1 MSQNDRTILLVIPL
15 VAAVVAFW
23 FLLISPKRDE
33 AKQLETQV
41 TQLQESVNTQ
51 QAAVQAGETA
61 RKSFPRDYHRLVV
74 LGKAVPVDDETP
86 SFLVQ
91 LQNISERTGIEFE
104 SINAGSGGGGTAAAP
119 TTTSATPTEGSASL
133 LPIGASVGSAGLPT
147 LPYTLTF
154 DGGNYFQIADFMA
167 GIDGLVNTRK
177 GRISSDGRLVTIDG
191 FDLTADSR
199 RAFPFLNAT
208 LNVTTYVTPANQ
220 GLTAGATPAG
230 PSTTTTVAAPAT
242 TPAPATTTASA
253 PVPAQ

>member
-1 MSQNDRTILLVIPL
+1 M
-15 VAAVVAFW
+15 
-23 FLLISPKRDE
+23 
-33 AKQLETQV
+33 
-41 TQLQESVNTQ
+41 
-51 QAAVQAGETA
+51 QAGETA

-147 LPYTLTF
+147 SPYTLTF

-177 GRISSDGRLVTIDG
+177 GRIPPTGGS
-191 FDLTADSR
+191 
-199 RAFPFLNAT
+199 
-208 LNVTTYVTPANQ
+208 
-220 GLTAGATPAG
+220 
-230 PSTTTTVAAPAT
+230 
-242 TPAPATTTASA
+242 
-253 PVPAQ
+253 